1 MLCVNIAR
9 VMEPGMFNTVR
20 KVITSFADCAPDR
33 SRLFSNRWNG
43 VCAFKSFSPLEIACK
58 REEEIT

>member
-1 MLCVNIAR
+1 MNIAR

-20 KVITSFADCAPDR
+20 KVILHLHDCAPDKA
-33 SRLFSNRWNG
+33 RLFSNRWNG